1 MNFTVNLS
9 LNFTVDL
16 ILKIDSNSMWYRLAE
31 RESVH
36 TLNMDDDEKTS
47 TEFTSKSNL
56 KSNEMNE
63 AAFQSTKFCGK
74 PNYKSP
80 ECAKGE
86 AFNAKSNDIWC
97 VGVCLFMMVIG
108 GNLYSA
114 ASKEDK
120 SFVQVMEGK
129 LGQMLSSWKRR
140 HYVDEQLLD
149 LLQRIFRTEDD
160 RISLDQITK
169 HQWLQNGALKQ

>member
-1 MNFTVNLS
+1 MG
-9 LNFTVDL
+9 
-16 ILKIDSNSMWYRLAE
+16 
-31 RESVH
+31 
-36 TLNMDDDEKTS
+36 
-47 TEFTSKSNL
+47 
-56 KSNEMNE
+56 
-63 AAFQSTKFCGK
+63 FCGK
-74 PNYKSP
+74 SNYKSP

-86 AFNAKSNDIWC
+86 RFRAELNDVWC

-140 HYVDEQLLD
+140 HYVDEPLLD
-149 LLQRIFRTEDD
+149 LLQRIFRTEDG